1 MKILKFYLKKSLKN
15 VVILV
20 LLTLFISFLSNI
32 IPILSQMV
40 FDEGIMKNNVFN
52 IAVYSSILIGV
63 YIGRGVLNHFSDYL
77 ISATSA
83 KIIANVKNEIIQK
96 ILKMPVSFFDKQST
110 AYILSRLN
118 EVNSLSSIFTPTV
131 FNFLSSTISMIGAL
145 MYILSKS
152 IEIFVACVSFIPVVY
167 IISNTSITSLN
178 KYSREMLEAT
188 ANTNNKIH
196 SALEGIIALKELNEE
211 EHMNQ
216 SITKE
221 VNQLALKTIHQS
233 KTASK
238 SSQMLNVMVLV
249 VQTLIIGIIGFFITN
264 KKLTIGDYV
273 SMTQYVGMIYSPLIM
288 LQSFKLSIQPAIAA
302 ISRINSMLSSN
313 NTENIEESTGKKIDC
328 IKFVKFENVSFKYDT
343 SNESILNNICFD
355 LYSGDRIAFIGK
367 NGSGKTTIAKL
378 LLGFYKNYSG
388 NITINDYEL
397 KELDINSLRSKI
409 GIVPQNIYLFEG
421 SVKENIRI
429 GNRVLSEEEFQ
440 KRLDRLLEYGFLD
453 GLDLNKKIID
463 NGKNLSKGQIQQ
475 IAFARIFMKDVDV
488 LIFDEA
494 TSNMD
499 PNAKEAFQNILLD
512 LLHDKICLFISHTDE
527 LMYLVN
533 KKIVLNDGKA
543 DIVYYRGAFLLERF
557 SGT

>member
-83 KIIANVKNEIIQK
+83 KIIANLKNEIIQK

-178 KYSREMLEAT
+178 RYSREMLEAT

-397 KELDINSLRSKI
+397 RELDINSLRSKI

-440 KRLDRLLEYGFLD
+440 RRLDRLLEYGFLD

-499 PNAKEAFQNILLD
+499 QNAKEAFQNILLD

-543 DIVYYRGAFLLERF
+543 DIVYYREEI
-557 SGT
+557 S

>member
-1 MKILKFYLKKSLKN
+1 
-15 VVILV
+15 
-20 LLTLFISFLSNI
+20 
-32 IPILSQMV
+32 MV

-543 DIVYYRGAFLLERF
+543 DIVYYREH
-557 SGT
+557 SC

>member
-421 SVKENIRI
+421 SVFEGSVKENIRI

-543 DIVYYRGAFLLERF
+543 DIVYYREH
-557 SGT
+557 SC

>member
-1 MKILKFYLKKSLKN
+1 LKILKFYLKKSLKN

-178 KYSREMLEAT
+178 RYSREMLEAT

-397 KELDINSLRSKI
+397 RELDINSLRSKI

-429 GNRVLSEEEFQ
+429 GNRVLSVEEFQ
-440 KRLDRLLEYGFLD
+440 RRLDRLLEYGFLD

-499 PNAKEAFQNILLD
+499 QNAKEAFQNILLD

-543 DIVYYRGAFLLERF
+543 DIVYYREEI
-557 SGT
+557 S

>member
-52 IAVYSSILIGV
+52 ITVYSSILIGV

-96 ILKMPVSFFDKQST
+96 ILKMPVSFFDNQST

-178 KYSREMLEAT
+178 RYSREMLEAT

-397 KELDINSLRSKI
+397 RELDINSLRSKI

-440 KRLDRLLEYGFLD
+440 RRLDRLLEYGFLD

-499 PNAKEAFQNILLD
+499 QNAKEAFQNILLD

-543 DIVYYRGAFLLERF
+543 DIVYYREGI
-557 SGT
+557 S

>member
-1 MKILKFYLKKSLKN
+1 LKILKFYLKKSLKN

-543 DIVYYRGAFLLERF
+543 DIVYYREEI
-557 SGT
+557 S

>member
-178 KYSREMLEAT
+178 RYSREMLEAT

-397 KELDINSLRSKI
+397 RELDINSLRSKI

-440 KRLDRLLEYGFLD
+440 RRLDRLLEYGFLD

-499 PNAKEAFQNILLD
+499 QNAKEAFQNILLD

-543 DIVYYRGAFLLERF
+543 DIVYYREEI
-557 SGT
+557 S

>member
-1 MKILKFYLKKSLKN
+1 
-15 VVILV
+15 
-20 LLTLFISFLSNI
+20 
-32 IPILSQMV
+32 
-40 FDEGIMKNNVFN
+40 
-52 IAVYSSILIGV
+52 
-63 YIGRGVLNHFSDYL
+63 
-77 ISATSA
+77 
-83 KIIANVKNEIIQK
+83 
-96 ILKMPVSFFDKQST
+96 
-110 AYILSRLN
+110 
-118 EVNSLSSIFTPTV
+118 
-131 FNFLSSTISMIGAL
+131 
-145 MYILSKS
+145 
-152 IEIFVACVSFIPVVY
+152 
-167 IISNTSITSLN
+167 
-178 KYSREMLEAT
+178 
-188 ANTNNKIH
+188 
-196 SALEGIIALKELNEE
+196 
-211 EHMNQ
+211 
-216 SITKE
+216 
-221 VNQLALKTIHQS
+221 
-233 KTASK
+233 
-238 SSQMLNVMVLV
+238 
-249 VQTLIIGIIGFFITN
+249 
-264 KKLTIGDYV
+264 
-273 SMTQYVGMIYSPLIM
+273 MTQYVGMIYSPLIM

-313 NTENIEESTGKKIDC
+313 NTENIEESTGKKIDY

-397 KELDINSLRSKI
+397 RELDINSLRSKI

-429 GNRVLSEEEFQ
+429 GNRVLSEKEFQ
-440 KRLDRLLEYGFLD
+440 RRLDRLLEYGFLN

-499 PNAKEAFQNILLD
+499 QNAKEAFQNILLD

-543 DIVYYRGAFLLERF
+543 DIVYDREGI
-557 SGT
+557 S

>member
-1 MKILKFYLKKSLKN
+1 MKVLKFYLKKSLKN

-52 IAVYSSILIGV
+52 IAVYSSILIGA

-178 KYSREMLEAT
+178 RYSREMLEAT

-288 LQSFKLSIQPAIAA
+288 LQSFKLSIQPTIAA

-313 NTENIEESTGKKIDC
+313 NTENIEESTGKKIDY

-397 KELDINSLRSKI
+397 RELDINSLRSKI

-429 GNRVLSEEEFQ
+429 GNRVLSEKEFQ
-440 KRLDRLLEYGFLD
+440 RRLDRLLEYGFLN

-499 PNAKEAFQNILLD
+499 QNAKEAFQNILLD

-543 DIVYYRGAFLLERF
+543 DIVYDREGI
-557 SGT
+557 S

>member
-1 MKILKFYLKKSLKN
+1 LKILKFYLKKSLKN

-178 KYSREMLEAT
+178 RYSREMLEAT

-367 NGSGKTTIAKL
+367 NESGKTTIAKL

-397 KELDINSLRSKI
+397 RELDINSLRSKI

-440 KRLDRLLEYGFLD
+440 RRLDRLLEYGFLD

-499 PNAKEAFQNILLD
+499 QNAKEAFQNILLD

-543 DIVYYRGAFLLERF
+543 DIVYYREEI
-557 SGT
+557 S

>member
-83 KIIANVKNEIIQK
+83 KIIANLKNEIIQK

-178 KYSREMLEAT
+178 RYSREMLEAT

-440 KRLDRLLEYGFLD
+440 RRLDRLLEYGFLD

-499 PNAKEAFQNILLD
+499 QNAKEAFQNILLD

-543 DIVYYRGAFLLERF
+543 DIVYYREEI
-557 SGT
+557 S

>member
-543 DIVYYRGAFLLERF
+543 DIVYYREEI
-557 SGT
+557 S

>member
-1 MKILKFYLKKSLKN
+1 LKILKFYLKKSLKN

-178 KYSREMLEAT
+178 RYSREMLEAT

-397 KELDINSLRSKI
+397 RELDINSLRSKI

-440 KRLDRLLEYGFLD
+440 RRLDRLLEYGFLD

-499 PNAKEAFQNILLD
+499 QNAKEAFQNILLD

-543 DIVYYRGAFLLERF
+543 DIVYYREEI
-557 SGT
+557 S

>member
-32 IPILSQMV
+32 IPILSQIV

-118 EVNSLSSIFTPTV
+118 EVNSLSSIFTPIV

-178 KYSREMLEAT
+178 RYSREMLEAT

-273 SMTQYVGMIYSPLIM
+273 SMTQYIGMIYSPLIM

-313 NTENIEESTGKKIDC
+313 NIENIEESTGKKIDC

-397 KELDINSLRSKI
+397 RELDINSLRSKI

-421 SVKENIRI
+421 RVKENIRI

-440 KRLDRLLEYGFLD
+440 RRLDRLLEYGFLD

-499 PNAKEAFQNILLD
+499 QNAKEAFQNILLD

-543 DIVYYRGAFLLERF
+543 DIVYYREEI
-557 SGT
+557 S

>member
-543 DIVYYRGAFLLERF
+543 DIVYYREH
-557 SGT
+557 SC

>member
-145 MYILSKS
+145 MYILSKN

-543 DIVYYRGAFLLERF
+543 DIVYYREH
-557 SGT
+557 SC

>member
-83 KIIANVKNEIIQK
+83 KIIANLKNEIIQK

-152 IEIFVACVSFIPVVY
+152 IEIFVTCVSFIPVVY

-178 KYSREMLEAT
+178 RYSREMLEAT

-397 KELDINSLRSKI
+397 RELDINSLRSKI

-440 KRLDRLLEYGFLD
+440 RRLDRLLEYGFLD

-499 PNAKEAFQNILLD
+499 QNAKEAFQNILLD

-543 DIVYYRGAFLLERF
+543 DIVYYREEI
-557 SGT
+557 S